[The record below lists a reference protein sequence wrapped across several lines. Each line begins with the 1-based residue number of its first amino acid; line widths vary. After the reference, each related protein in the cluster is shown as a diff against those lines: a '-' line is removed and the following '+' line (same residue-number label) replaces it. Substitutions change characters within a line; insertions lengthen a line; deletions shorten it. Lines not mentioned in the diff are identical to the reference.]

1 MSQIGITKTMLM
13 ADGTSI
19 SIETGKLAKQADGSV
34 VVRQGDTMLLATVV
48 SSKDAKEG
56 VDFMPLSVDY
66 REMYSSTGKFPGG
79 FFKREARPSEYEI
92 LISRLVDRALR
103 PLFPADYHSET
114 QVQIFLISADQKVM
128 PDSLAALA
136 ASAAMAVSDI
146 PFNGPISEVRVGKID
161 GELIVNPTFE
171 QMENATIDLMV
182 AASME
187 NIMMVEG
194 EMHEVSEAEMLEAM
208 KVAHEAIK
216 IQCQAQIDLANEIK
230 KSSPKR
236 EYCHE
241 TNDADL
247 FADIK
252 EKLYDKAYAVASK
265 ASAKHER
272 SDAFKQI
279 VTDYKETLGEEVV
292 AEKAGLIGKY
302 FHDVEKEAIR
312 NFMLDERS
320 RLDGRKLDE
329 IRPIWCEVDYL
340 PTTHGSAVFTRGET
354 QALVTVTLGNKMDEQ
369 IIDGAILN
377 GKNDFLLH
385 YNFPSFSVGEARF
398 KGGTSRRE
406 VGHGNLAMRALKYII
421 PAKEKVPYTLRI
433 VSDIL
438 ESNGSSSMATVCGGT
453 LALMDAGIPIE
464 KPVSGIAM
472 GLISDTESGKY
483 AILSDIL
490 GDEDHLGDMDFKV
503 TGTKDGITACQMDIK
518 VDGLPY
524 NILEEALE
532 QARVGRLHILGEMA
546 KTITEPRA
554 EYKPHVPRIEQ
565 ISIPKEF
572 IGAIIGPGGKIIQEI
587 QATTNTTI
595 VLEEVGD
602 QGVIDVFAIDK
613 DSVEAAL
620 ERIRAIVAQP
630 EEGEIYKGKIKSITT
645 FGAFVEIM
653 PGKEGLLH
661 VSEIS
666 WDRVNNVEDVL
677 NTGDEIEVKLLEV
690 NKATGKLKLSAKAL
704 LPKPEGYVE
713 RPPRSDNRNR
723 DRGSRDRDNRGS
735 RDRRR

>member
-48 SSKDAKEG
+48 SSKGAKEG

-136 ASAAMAVSDI
+136 ASAALAVSDI
-146 PFNGPISEVRVGKID
+146 PFNGPISEARVGKID

-182 AASME
+182 AASMD

-236 EYCHE
+236 EYSHE

-252 EKLYDKAYAVASK
+252 EKLYDKAYNVASK

-272 SDAFKQI
+272 SEAFKQI

-292 AEKAGLIGKY
+292 AEKGDLIGKY
-302 FHDVEKEAIR
+302 FHDVEKDAIR

-320 RLDGRKLDE
+320 RLDGRK
-329 IRPIWCEVDYL
+329 
-340 PTTHGSAVFTRGET
+340 
-354 QALVTVTLGNKMDEQ
+354 
-369 IIDGAILN
+369 
-377 GKNDFLLH
+377 
-385 YNFPSFSVGEARF
+385 
-398 KGGTSRRE
+398 
-406 VGHGNLAMRALKYII
+406 
-421 PAKEKVPYTLRI
+421 
-433 VSDIL
+433 
-438 ESNGSSSMATVCGGT
+438 
-453 LALMDAGIPIE
+453 
-464 KPVSGIAM
+464 
-472 GLISDTESGKY
+472 
-483 AILSDIL
+483 
-490 GDEDHLGDMDFKV
+490 
-503 TGTKDGITACQMDIK
+503 
-518 VDGLPY
+518 
-524 NILEEALE
+524 
-532 QARVGRLHILGEMA
+532 
-546 KTITEPRA
+546 
-554 EYKPHVPRIEQ
+554 
-565 ISIPKEF
+565 
-572 IGAIIGPGGKIIQEI
+572 
-587 QATTNTTI
+587 
-595 VLEEVGD
+595 
-602 QGVIDVFAIDK
+602 
-613 DSVEAAL
+613 
-620 ERIRAIVAQP
+620 
-630 EEGEIYKGKIKSITT
+630 
-645 FGAFVEIM
+645 
-653 PGKEGLLH
+653 
-661 VSEIS
+661 
-666 WDRVNNVEDVL
+666 
-677 NTGDEIEVKLLEV
+677 
-690 NKATGKLKLSAKAL
+690 
-704 LPKPEGYVE
+704 
-713 RPPRSDNRNR
+713 
-723 DRGSRDRDNRGS
+723 
-735 RDRRR
+735 